1 MMEETKPA
9 ESMID
14 EFIPSLETPGR
25 NWYIKTSILLLVIV
39 IGLYAFYRQIVD
51 GHIITGMRDNVVWG
65 VYIVNFIFFLGLSYA
80 GSLVSCIFHLARI
93 EWGRPLIRML
103 EIMAVVSLIIAPIFI
118 LLCIGRVDRLFN
130 LFIHARIQSPIT
142 WDVIAIV
149 TDLIFCFTYLYL
161 THIKDFAKLRDYQN
175 LNVSGW
181 RKKAYGYLSLGYT
194 GTEDQKKHLN
204 YAQDILA
211 AIIIPT
217 SIVAYSLLAWLFG
230 MNLRPG
236 WHSSIFAPY
245 FVLTAVYSG
254 VAMLI
259 VVMWMYRK
267 WFHLEKYITKEHFSY
282 LGFAMF
288 ILALF
293 YGYFAFSDYI
303 TEWYNPEKS
312 NSSLL
317 AKYFDLKE
325 YGLMSFF
332 ANFTTALLPV
342 IIVGIPFFR
351 SIRSISITAGIVLL
365 GIWFKRYLLIVP
377 SLETPYIPIQDIRQ
391 AWVNYSATWV
401 EWALTAAG
409 IAFLVLVYVLM
420 SKLVPIIPIA
430 EMEEKDHQKIKVA
443 KF

>member
-1 MMEETKPA
+1 MLA
-9 ESMID
+9 
-14 EFIPSLETPGR
+14 EFIPSLETPEKS
-25 NWYIKTSILLLVIV
+25 WYLKTGILLVVIV
-39 IGLYAFYRQIVD
+39 VGLYAFYRQMVD

-80 GSLVSCIFHLARI
+80 GALVSCIFHLARI

-103 EIMAVVSLIIAPIFI
+103 EIMAVVSLIIAPIYI

-130 LFIHARIQSPIT
+130 LFLYARLQSPIT

-161 THIKDFAKLRDYQN
+161 THIKDFAKLRDCQN
-175 LNVSGW
+175 LNVAAW
-181 RKKAYGYLSLGYT
+181 RKNLYKFLSLGYA
-194 GTEDQKKHLN
+194 GTESQKKQLN

-211 AIIIPT
+211 VIIIPT

-236 WHSSIFAPY
+236 WHSSIFAPF

-259 VVMWMYRK
+259 VVMWVYRK

-293 YGYFAFSDYI
+293 YGYFALSDYI
-303 TEWYNPEKS
+303 TGWYNQEKP
-312 NSSLL
+312 NSSLI
-317 AKYFDLKE
+317 AKYFEWKH
-325 YGLMSFF
+325 YGWMSLF
-332 ANFTTALLPV
+332 ANFSTAVLPV
-342 IIVGIPFFR
+342 IIVGFPFLR

-377 SLETPYIPIQDIRQ
+377 ALETPYIPVQDIRPE
-391 AWVNYSATWV
+391 WVSYSASWV
-401 EWALTAAG
+401 EWTLTASG
-409 IAFLVLVYVLM
+409 IAFFVLVYILM
-420 SKLVPIIPIA
+420 SRLVPIIPVA
-430 EMEEKDHQKIKVA
+430 EMEDKDPRKIEVA